1 MGDIGHF
8 VSTINDFRQAVIRHR
23 KIGLRFFLAVI
34 TVTVLFAI
42 FAPRQYKSE
51 GKLFVRLGRENTMLD
66 ATATLGQ
73 NPIVAVPLSRENEIN
88 SEVEILR
95 SRAIVEQVVDALGPE
110 EIIGGENREKAI
122 HRVAKML
129 NVEPARKSSV
139 IAITYRGDTPKQ
151 CQTVVAK
158 LIDIYLEEHSRLNR
172 PHGSYK
178 FFVEQS
184 KRLRK
189 ELSRREVALR
199 DLKNETG
206 LASPEAQ
213 RKQIVTRIGRLEDD
227 LLKTEE
233 SRAVEEANV
242 RQLRAMQSSMPETQ
256 VKETNGFGDDGTSRM
271 RERFYALQLQENEA
285 QSKYTDDHPKMRQI
299 REQIE
304 AARKILDQEEDT
316 RKQVTREP
324 GRLHQAAALSLLTAE
339 PNLASLEARSSRLKN
354 QLAEVRGA
362 IWKLNEGELRVAE
375 TQREVDLL
383 EASYKK
389 YSANLEQSRI
399 DQQLEVQQMS
409 NVSVVQPASLEPKP
423 IRPRVLLTLLLG
435 LAVATLGGVALP
447 LAADQYERSIRI
459 DEREISKT
467 AAPGNGDHR
476 EQLLAALS
484 SAKPR

>member
-8 VSTINDFRQAVIRHR
+8 VGTINDFRQAVIRHR

-34 TVTVLFAI
+34 AVTVLFAI
-42 FAPRQYKSE
+42 FAPRQYQSE

-122 HRVAKML
+122 RRVAKML
-129 NVEPARKSSV
+129 KVEPARKSSV

-151 CQTVVAK
+151 CQAVVAK

-189 ELSRREVALR
+189 ELSRREAALR

-242 RQLRAMQSSMPETQ
+242 RQLRAMQSSLPETQ
-256 VKETNGFGDDGTSRM
+256 VKETNGFGDEGTNRM
-271 RERFYALQLQENEA
+271 RERFYALQLQEKEA

-324 GRLHQAAALSLLTAE
+324 GRLHQAAALSLLAAE
-339 PNLASLEARSSRLKN
+339 PKLASLEARSSRLIN
-354 QLAEVRGA
+354 QLAEARGA
-362 IWKLNEGELRVAE
+362 IRKLNEGELRIAE
-375 TQREVDLL
+375 TLREVDLL

-409 NVSVVQPASLEPKP
+409 NVGVVQAASLEPKP
-423 IRPRVLLTLLLG
+423 IRPRIALALLLG
-435 LAVATLGGVALP
+435 LAVASLGGVALP
-447 LAADQYERSIRI
+447 LAVDQYERSIRI
-459 DEREISKT
+459 DEREITKT
-467 AAPGNGDHR
+467 AAPGNGHHR

-484 SAKPR
+484 SVKPR